1 MMEDVAA
8 KLASLEQREKSN
20 THRIDKLEERQDNL
34 EKLTDTISVLA
45 NEQEH
50 IKSDV
55 GEIKADVKTL
65 TDFRSSALKEE
76 VSRLSSP
83 PQATEVSQT
92 RPVFCADNAFR
103 YVPRARLWKFRKSTR
118 LTRL

>member
-20 THRIDKLEERQDNL
+20 THRIDKIEERQDNL

-65 TDFRSSALKEE
+65 TDKPGKRWDAMIDKASWAFVGGAIAFAL
-76 VSRLSSP
+76 
-83 PQATEVSQT
+83 SQI
-92 RPVFCADNAFR
+92 F
-103 YVPRARLWKFRKSTR
+103 
-118 LTRL
+118 

>member
-20 THRIDKLEERQDNL
+20 THRIDKLEERQNNL
-34 EKLTDTISVLA
+34 EELTNTISVLA

-50 IKSDV
+50 IKLDV

-65 TDFRSSALKEE
+65 TGKPGKRWDAMIDKTTWAFVGGAIAFAL
-76 VSRLSSP
+76 
-83 PQATEVSQT
+83 SQI
-92 RPVFCADNAFR
+92 F
-103 YVPRARLWKFRKSTR
+103 
-118 LTRL
+118 

>member
-1 MMEDVAA
+1 MMEDVAT

-65 TDFRSSALKEE
+65 TDKPGKRWDAMIDKASWAFVGGAIAFAL
-76 VSRLSSP
+76 
-83 PQATEVSQT
+83 SQI
-92 RPVFCADNAFR
+92 F
-103 YVPRARLWKFRKSTR
+103 
-118 LTRL
+118 

>member
-1 MMEDVAA
+1 MEDVAA
-8 KLASLEQREKSN
+8 KLASLEQRGKSN

-34 EKLTDTISVLA
+34 EELTNTISVLA

-65 TDFRSSALKEE
+65 TDKPGKRWDAMIDKAAWACVGGAIAFAL
-76 VSRLSSP
+76 
-83 PQATEVSQT
+83 SQI
-92 RPVFCADNAFR
+92 F
-103 YVPRARLWKFRKSTR
+103 
-118 LTRL
+118 

>member
-1 MMEDVAA
+1 MMQDVAE
-8 KLASLEQREKSN
+8 KLVSLEQREKSN

-65 TDFRSSALKEE
+65 TDKPGKRWDAMIDKATWAFAGGAIAFAL
-76 VSRLSSP
+76 
-83 PQATEVSQT
+83 SQI
-92 RPVFCADNAFR
+92 F
-103 YVPRARLWKFRKSTR
+103 
-118 LTRL
+118 

>member
-1 MMEDVAA
+1 MEDVAA
-8 KLASLEQREKSN
+8 KLASLEQRGKSN

-65 TDFRSSALKEE
+65 TDKPGKRWDAMIDKAAWAFVGGAITVAL
-76 VSRLSSP
+76 
-83 PQATEVSQT
+83 SQI
-92 RPVFCADNAFR
+92 F
-103 YVPRARLWKFRKSTR
+103 
-118 LTRL
+118 

>member
-1 MMEDVAA
+1 MEDVAA
-8 KLASLEQREKSN
+8 KLASIEQREKSN
-20 THRIDKLEERQDNL
+20 THRIDKLEERQDNV

-65 TDFRSSALKEE
+65 TDKPGKRWDAMIDKASWAFVGGAIAFAL
-76 VSRLSSP
+76 
-83 PQATEVSQT
+83 SQI
-92 RPVFCADNAFR
+92 F
-103 YVPRARLWKFRKSTR
+103 
-118 LTRL
+118 